1 MKHLSVIQSHISNP
15 RALLKKK
22 FFARSLACV
31 FSIITLLLPTTVFAV
46 SSTTL
51 DFFDRNGIYYYNP
64 DGFSSGC
71 YPGLGS
77 YDGIATAGLSDLQA
91 AFVDTY
97 HDIAAQL
104 GAEYGIP
111 WEAVMAQGI
120 YESGAG
126 TSPYAR
132 ERNNFFGINAV
143 DSNPDLAYGYPTPQ
157 DGWKGYFEF
166 INNNSRYREH
176 GAFNYPNNPYEYIKA
191 ILSANYATKATYFD
205 EISPIIK
212 AVENRAREKG
222 GTLSSESS
230 STLGS
235 VGASTNPTDSS
246 SITSLSGPAIV
257 IGTSS
262 STSTSYHSC
271 SGSTYGNGN
280 INQTALDLS
289 WPDRT
294 HDLHDAKP
302 EYANALE
309 VVGLSTYG
317 DEYVRVGASCDAFVA
332 TVLRFSGADPNVVC
346 CGAANMLNYFASHPE
361 LYEEIPNLDNSSNL
375 QPGDIRAR
383 PSHVEIYVVDESG
396 NGRIASASHGDRTAD
411 HARDF
416 YANSEYRVFRFKG
429 FNN

>member
-97 HDIAAQL
+97 YGIASDL
-104 GAEYGIP
+104 GAQYGIP

-166 INNNSRYREH
+166 IEKNPRYREH
-176 GAFNYPNNPYEYIKA
+176 GAFDYSNDPYGYLNA
-191 ILSANYATKATYFD
+191 ILDAGYATKGTYF
-205 EISPIIK
+205 EEAAPLIK

-222 GTLSSESS
+222 WRLSSDSS
-230 STLGS
+230 SGGGNT
-235 VGASTNPTDSS
+235 ASTN
-246 SITSLSGPAIV
+246 SL
-257 IGTSS
+257 
-262 STSTSYHSC
+262 SC
-271 SGSTYGNGN
+271 SGTTYGNGN
-280 INQTALDLS
+280 INQTALD
-289 WPDRT
+289 
-294 HDLHDAKP
+294 
-302 EYANALE
+302 
-309 VVGLSTYG
+309 
-317 DEYVRVGASCDAFVA
+317 
-332 TVLRFSGADPNVVC
+332 
-346 CGAANMLNYFASHPE
+346 
-361 LYEEIPNLDNSSNL
+361 
-375 QPGDIRAR
+375 
-383 PSHVEIYVVDESG
+383 
-396 NGRIASASHGDRTAD
+396 
-411 HARDF
+411 
-416 YANSEYRVFRFKG
+416 
-429 FNN
+429 